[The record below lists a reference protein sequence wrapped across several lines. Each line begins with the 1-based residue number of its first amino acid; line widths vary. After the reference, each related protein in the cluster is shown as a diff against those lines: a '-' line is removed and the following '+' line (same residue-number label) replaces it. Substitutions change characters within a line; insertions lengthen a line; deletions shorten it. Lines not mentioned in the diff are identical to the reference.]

1 MADFHQ
7 PQGSMRRIKLENRN
21 GKNDL
26 VSHHTGLGVAY
37 GVSLGAAFGAAFG
50 AVFNNVGLGVALGIA
65 FGAAVGAGIGTNLKK
80 KPDTSEFK
88 K

>member
-7 PQGSMRRIKLENRN
+7 PQGSMRRIRLENRN
-21 GKNDL
+21 GKNDP
-26 VSHHTGLGVAY
+26 VAHHTGLGVAY
-37 GVSLGAAFGAAFG
+37 GVALGAAFGAAF
-50 AVFNNVGLGVALGIA
+50 NDVGLGVALGIA

>member
-7 PQGSMRRIKLENRN
+7 PQGSMRRIKLKNRN

-37 GVSLGAAFGAAFG
+37 GVSLGAAFGAAFN
-50 AVFNNVGLGVALGIA
+50 AVGLGVALGIA